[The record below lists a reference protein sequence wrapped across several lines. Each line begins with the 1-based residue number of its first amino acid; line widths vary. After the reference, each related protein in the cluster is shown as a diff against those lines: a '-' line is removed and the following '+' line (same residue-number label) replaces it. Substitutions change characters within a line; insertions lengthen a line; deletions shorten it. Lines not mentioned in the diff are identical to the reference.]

1 MSENTPTPIDS
12 VQRLVDDV
20 KAGSCKGHDEIR
32 RRLGV
37 INNEVRSGIID
48 INSIRRNVKY
58 SNESLVE
65 VKESMEYLFDEA
77 DAILEKI
84 GAPMPS
90 I

>member
-12 VQRLVDDV
+12 VQKLVDDV
-20 KAGSCKGHDEIR
+20 RAGNCKDHHEIR
-32 RRLGV
+32 RRLGIV
-37 INNEVRSGIID
+37 NNEIRSGIVD

-65 VKESMEYLFDEA
+65 VKDSMEYLFEEA

-90 I
+90 A